1 MVKDTTPHPEEVHR
15 SNRSNWLRAAVL
27 GVDDG
32 LVSTSSIMLG
42 LTAANADYKIILTT
56 GIASLVAGA
65 FSMAA
70 GEYVSVA
77 SQKDAQHADIEIE
90 KRALENNP
98 DGELAELAE
107 IYESRGL
114 KPDLA
119 KQVAIQLHETDAV
132 EAHAR
137 DELGIT
143 LHMKASP
150 VQASATSAL
159 AFAIGSLVPILAAI
173 FANATTSGNSAT
185 LIVVVSLIALAGS
198 GMIGALIGGGNRL
211 VAALR
216 VFVGGGVAMA
226 VTYLIG
232 HLVGAQ
238 L

>member
-1 MVKDTTPHPEEVHR
+1 MVKNTSPHPEEVHR
-15 SNRSNWLRAAVL
+15 SDRSNWLRAAVL

-32 LVSTSSIMLG
+32 IVSTSSIMLG

-77 SQKDAQHADIEIE
+77 SQKDAQRADIEIE
-90 KRALENNP
+90 KRALKNNP
-98 DGELAELAE
+98 EGELAELAG

-114 KPDLA
+114 DPKLA
-119 KQVAIQLHETDAV
+119 KEVAIQLQNNDAID
-132 EAHAR
+132 AHAR

-143 LHMKASP
+143 SHMKVNP
-150 VQASATSAL
+150 FQASATSAL
-159 AFAIGSLVPILAAI
+159 AFALGSLVPILAAI
-173 FANATTSGNSAT
+173 FANTNTSGNGAT
-185 LIVVVSLIALAGS
+185 LIVIVSLIALAIS
-198 GMIGALIGGGNRL
+198 GLIGALIGGGNRI

-226 VTYLIG
+226 VTYFIG
-232 HLVGAQ
+232 HLVGSN

>member
-1 MVKDTTPHPEEVHR
+1 MHILSSPHPEEKHR

-27 GVDDG
+27 GADDG
-32 LVSTSSIMLG
+32 IVSTSSIMLG
-42 LTAANADYKIILTT
+42 LTAAHADYKIILTT

-90 KRALENNP
+90 KRALKNNP
-98 DGELAELAE
+98 EGELSELAS

-114 KPDLA
+114 DPKLA
-119 KQVAIQLHETDAV
+119 KEVAIQLQNNDAV

-143 LHMKASP
+143 THMIASP
-150 VQASATSAL
+150 VQASVTSAL
-159 AFAIGSLVPILAAI
+159 AFALGSMVPILAAVI
-173 FANATTSGNSAT
+173 ANTYMSGKGAT
-185 LIVVVSLIALAGS
+185 LIVIFSLIALAVS
-198 GMIGALIGGGNRL
+198 GMIGALIGGGNRF

-232 HLVGAQ
+232 HLVGAS